1 MARHRDRP
9 GHRDRAAGRAPGQ
22 RQLRVGEELRHA
34 LAILLARGDL
44 HEPLLAGGR
53 VTVTEVGAS
62 PDLRN
67 ATVYVMPL
75 GGADRAETLAAL
87 RRAAPYLRRQVA
99 AEIRLRYMPNL
110 TFEIDNS
117 FDTGAR
123 IDALIG
129 DIEAEDE

>member
-1 MARHRDRP
+1 
-9 GHRDRAAGRAPGQ
+9 
-22 RQLRVGEELRHA
+22 LRVGEELRHA
-34 LAILLARGDL
+34 LATLLARGDL